1 MRIHLPVDD
10 CLPELVEV
18 LKTAGC
24 VVLKAPAGAGKTT
37 RVPPALLESGLA
49 GTGQILML
57 EPRRIAARTAAARI
71 ASERQERLGQTVGFR
86 VRFEEAVSAAT
97 RILVVTE
104 GVLLRRLQ
112 DDPFLEDVSL
122 VVFDEFHER
131 RLDSDLALAMVRRIQ
146 QTVRPDLRLVVM
158 SATMEPAPIAA
169 FLGDCPIVVSE
180 GRLYPVEIRYAG
192 RQERQSIPLQ
202 AADGVRAVVDDT
214 EGDVL
219 VFLPGVGEIY
229 RTAGELESL
238 AQRRGMDILP
248 LFGDMPLQDQDRV
261 LAPSTRRKLILATN
275 VAETSV
281 TIEGVTAVVDSG
293 YARQMMFD
301 ADTGLDQLDLVP
313 VSRASSNQ
321 RAGRAGRTRPGLC
334 LRLWDESSQRRRP
347 EYELAELHRVDLS
360 GAVLRLMAWGEAD
373 VRAFPWFERPPE
385 SLLDHA
391 LSLLRLLGAVGE
403 SGLTRRGRVLAS
415 LPAAPRI
422 AALLLDAAENGE
434 TSRACLMA
442 ALLTERDPFLRGG
455 GDSRA
460 GRSPAIQTTAIRHSR
475 SDVLDRLHAVE
486 DWFEH
491 RQQHSVC
498 GEINRNAA
506 ANIRTVAEQL
516 QRLIRDTGVGR
527 SATTPQTRE
536 ESDTVLLRAL
546 VAGFPDRVARRRD
559 AGGDKGLM
567 VGGRGVRCGPRSA
580 VRRTPLFLCVDIDGA
595 GTDALVRQASE
606 VQLEWLPTAALQ
618 ETEELFFHPSRK
630 EVVARRRQCF
640 GDLVLEETPARIAD
654 VARAAEVL
662 YHATASHLQT
672 IFPADDE
679 TVTGFLARV
688 RCWQQWMPELPIP
701 SFDEAAVLEVLREL
715 CAGRRSVAEL
725 QSAPW
730 IQTLQARLDW
740 KLQQRLDEEVPE
752 KLLVPS
758 GSRIR
763 LQYEAGRPPILAVR
777 IQELFGMTQTP
788 RIAGGRIP
796 VLLHMLAPNYRPQ
809 QVTDDLASFWA
820 NTYQDV
826 KKDLKRRYPKHA
838 WPDDP
843 LTAQAVRKG

>member
-10 CLPELVEV
+10 CLPELVET

-37 RVPPALLESGLA
+37 RVPPALLDSGIA

-97 RILVVTE
+97 RVLVVTE

-122 VVFDEFHER
+122 VIFDEFHER

-146 QTVRPDLRLVVM
+146 QTVRPDLKLVVM

-192 RQERQSIPLQ
+192 RQERQAIPFQ
-202 AADGVRAVVDDT
+202 AADGVRAVLDET

-229 RTAGELESL
+229 RTAAELESL

-261 LAPSTRRKLILATN
+261 LAPSSRRKLILSTN

-293 YARQMMFD
+293 FARQMMFD

-313 VSRASSNQ
+313 VSRASANQ

-334 LRLWDESSQRRRP
+334 LRLWDESSQRRRA

-373 VRAFPWFERPPE
+373 VRAFPWLERPSE
-385 SLLDHA
+385 NLLDHA
-391 LSLLRLLGAVGE
+391 LSLLRLLGAVDE
-403 SGLTRRGRVLAS
+403 SGLTRRGRLLAG

-455 GDSRA
+455 GDPWA
-460 GRSPAIQTTAIRHSR
+460 GRSSGIQTTAIRHSR
-475 SDVLDRLHAVE
+475 SDVLDRLHAIE

-491 RQQHSVC
+491 RQQNSVC

-506 ANIRTVAEQL
+506 ANIRTVADQL
-516 QRLIRDTGVGR
+516 QRLIRETGVGR

-559 AGGDKGLM
+559 ASGDKGLM

-606 VQLEWLPTAALQ
+606 VQLEWLPAAALQ

-640 GDLVLEETPARIAD
+640 GDLVLEETPARITDA
-654 VARAAEVL
+654 ARAAEVL
-662 YHATASHLQT
+662 YDATASQLQT

-688 RCWQQWMPELPIP
+688 RCWQQWMPELQVPV
-701 SFDEAAVLEVLREL
+701 FDEAAVRDVLREL
-715 CAGRRSVAEL
+715 CMGRRSVAEL

-730 IQTLQARLDW
+730 IQTLQSRLDW

-763 LQYEAGRPPILAVR
+763 LQYEQGRPPILAVR

-796 VLLHMLAPNYRPQ
+796 VLLHLLAPNYRPQ